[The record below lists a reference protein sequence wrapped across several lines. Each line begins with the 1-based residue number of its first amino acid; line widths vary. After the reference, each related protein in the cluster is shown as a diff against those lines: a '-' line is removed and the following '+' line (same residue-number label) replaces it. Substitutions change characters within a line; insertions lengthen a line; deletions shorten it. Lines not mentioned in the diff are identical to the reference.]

1 MRKILCACLIGLFVM
16 SGVSADDVSQNHI
29 TNINAHSFSSVAEA
43 CVVDVL
49 NGNDSAVETIRQSAS
64 ITPAVATSGASN
76 AIKPPATTAAS
87 ILLIDAKTGVR
98 VWRKNAD
105 QQQHMASTTKIMTAI
120 VALENNSLDETVTV
134 KSDVLEA
141 GKEGGIKLA
150 VNEKM
155 KLRDLMYAL
164 LLESANDAAVAI
176 ADHVAGSESAF
187 AVMMNRKASQLGA
200 KRTHFV
206 NPHGLDHR
214 IHYTTVGDL
223 ALFTRYA
230 MNNKEFAK
238 IVATKKW
245 TLTRSNPKLP
255 SVVEN
260 TNTLLDN
267 YPSAY
272 GVKTGYTKKARNCL
286 VAGASRG
293 DVSLIC
299 VVLGVKNRKN
309 LFKETASLLDFGFSI
324 CKK

>member
-1 MRKILCACLIGLFVM
+1 MRKILCAYLIGLFVI
-16 SGVSADDVSQNHI
+16 SGVSLDDVSQNHMA
-29 TNINAHSFSSVAEA
+29 NINAHSFSSVAEA
-43 CVVDVL
+43 CIADVL
-49 NGNDSAVETIRQSAS
+49 NDNDNAVEATRQSAP
-64 ITPAVATSGASN
+64 ITPAVATLRASN
-76 AIKPPATTAAS
+76 TIKPPATTAAS
-87 ILLIDAKTGVR
+87 ILLIDAKTGIR
-98 VWRKNAD
+98 VWRKNAN

-120 VALENNSLDETVTV
+120 VALERNSLDETVTV
-134 KSDVLEA
+134 NSDVLAA

-150 VNEKM
+150 VNEKI

-176 ADHVAGSESAF
+176 ADHVAGSEAAF

-214 IHYTTVGDL
+214 LHYSTVGDL
-223 ALFTRYA
+223 ALFASFA
-230 MNNKEFAK
+230 MKDKKFAE
-238 IVATKKW
+238 IVGTKTWK
-245 TLTRSNPKLP
+245 LTRSDPKLP

-260 TNTLLDN
+260 TNTLLDT
-267 YPSAY
+267 YPGTY
-272 GVKTGYTKKARNCL
+272 GIKTGYTKKARNCL
-286 VAGASRG
+286 VAGSTKG
-293 DVSLIC
+293 DKSLIC